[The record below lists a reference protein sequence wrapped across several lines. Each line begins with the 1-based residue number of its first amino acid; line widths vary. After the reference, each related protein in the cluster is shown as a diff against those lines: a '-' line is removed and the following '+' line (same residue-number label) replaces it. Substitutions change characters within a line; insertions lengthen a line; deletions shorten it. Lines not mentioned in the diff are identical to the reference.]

1 MKLEIST
8 TIEITATY
16 DKVWAILTDF
26 EKYPHWNPFIKSIT
40 GNVTVGKTITAMIEP
55 PKSNAMTFKPK
66 ILTYIKNRE
75 LSWLGHLIFPGLFD
89 GKHKFELIENLDN
102 TTTFIQSEQFSGILV
117 FLFQKKLN
125 NNTKKG
131 FILMNEKLKEL
142 AESDKQ

>member
-26 EKYPHWNPFIKSIT
+26 EKYPQWNPFIKSIT
-40 GNVTVGKTITAMIEP
+40 GNVTVGKTITAVIEP

-89 GKHKFELIENLDN
+89 GKHKFEIIRSLDN

-117 FLFQKKLN
+117 FLFQKQLKS
-125 NNTKKG
+125 NTKKG

>member
-26 EKYPHWNPFIKSIT
+26 EKYPQWNPFIKSIT
-40 GNVTVGKTITAMIEP
+40 GNVTVGKTITAVIEP

-89 GKHKFELIENLDN
+89 GKHKFEIIRNLDN

-117 FLFQKKLN
+117 FLFQKQLKS
-125 NNTKKG
+125 NTKKG